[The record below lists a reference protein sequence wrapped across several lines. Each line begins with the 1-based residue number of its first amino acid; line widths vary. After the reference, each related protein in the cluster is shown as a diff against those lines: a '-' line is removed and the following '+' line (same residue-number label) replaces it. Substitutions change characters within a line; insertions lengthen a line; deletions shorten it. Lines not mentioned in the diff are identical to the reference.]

1 MEARFGL
8 VSILFAVL
16 LCPSL
21 STGQIERT
29 KTSSYLIALALHDN
43 DISLDQDI
51 SGDTVEVPGSVRR
64 IIWNLVNKDNADWS
78 GADSSVS
85 RGVVAHAFDHSVF
98 RISAPS
104 GNFLF
109 VLKRELR
116 YGGSYYNFIMFNSAS
131 QAVTIDPPAIW
142 GKWMDGGDWGGSLEK
157 PLVHFEGS
165 DQDSSSEL
173 VVEERVHNGNTYN
186 AIVYHYFRIQSDLSL
201 KHEIALETRLVDE
214 IHEEQGGLILRQLV
228 KIAPDSLRLDVY
240 LKLPNREK
248 EKIGEVTLS
257 RHKSQPCYHI
267 MSRTCYNPEYR
278 DILITGSE
286 EADIVF
292 LCEGYTFNY

>member
-1 MEARFGL
+1 METRLSLA
-8 VSILFAVL
+8 SILFVVL

-21 STGQIERT
+21 SPGQIEQT
-29 KTSSYLIALALHDN
+29 KTSSYLIARALHDN

-51 SGDTVEVPGSVRR
+51 SGDTVEIPGSVRR
-64 IIWNLVNKDNADWS
+64 AIWNLVNKDIADWS

-85 RGVVAHAFDHSVF
+85 RDVAAHAFSHPVF

-104 GNFLF
+104 GHFLF
-109 VLKRELR
+109 VLKRELP
-116 YGGSYYNFIMFNSAS
+116 YGGSYYNFIMFNPVT

-142 GKWMDGGDWGGSLEK
+142 GKWMDGGDWGASLEK

-186 AIVYHYFRIQSDLSL
+186 AIVYHYFRIKSDLSL
-201 KHEIALETRLVDE
+201 KHEIALETRLIDE
-214 IHEEQGGLILRQLV
+214 IEKEQGGLILRELV

-240 LKLPNREK
+240 LKLPDHEK
-248 EKIGEVTLS
+248 KKIGQATLS
-257 RHKSQPCYHI
+257 RRKSQSCYHI
-267 MSRTCYNPEYR
+267 MSRTCNNPEYS

-286 EADIVF
+286 EAEDIF
-292 LCEGYTFNY
+292 LCEGYTFH